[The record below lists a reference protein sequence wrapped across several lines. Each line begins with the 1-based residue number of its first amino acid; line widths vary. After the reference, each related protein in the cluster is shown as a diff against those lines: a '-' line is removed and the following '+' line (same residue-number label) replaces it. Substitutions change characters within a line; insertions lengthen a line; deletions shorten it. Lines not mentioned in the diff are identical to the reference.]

1 MANEIER
8 KFLIVKP
15 TSETLSEAGAESSE
29 IEQTYLVPSVEFP
42 TRRVRK
48 RVSRGTARYTYT
60 AKRQANG
67 TFTRIE
73 CEREIGEGEYREL
86 LKEADPNLRTVR
98 KTRYCIS
105 QEDGHVLEI
114 DVFDFWENYAV
125 LEIELGAED
134 ESYVIPDYIKTVSE
148 VTFDSRFL
156 NVSLARSVPN
166 IDDEF

>member
-1 MANEIER
+1 MHNEIER

-15 TSETLSEAGAESSE
+15 TSEVLSKAGAESSE
-29 IEQTYLVPSVEFP
+29 ITQTYLLPTEEFP

-48 RVSRGTARYTYT
+48 RVLRGTPHYTYT
-60 AKRQANG
+60 AKRQADG
-67 TFTRIE
+67 AFTRIE
-73 CEREIGEGEYREL
+73 CERETDEGEYREL
-86 LKEADPNLRTVR
+86 LKEADPNLRTVH

-134 ESYVIPDYIKTVSE
+134 EAYVIPNYIKTVRE
-148 VTFDSRFL
+148 VTLDPRFL

-166 IDDEF
+166 VDDEF